1 MTFFQPSMKKNLLYS
16 LLLALSPSLMAQ
28 SVVSPEVHGD
38 GSVTFRM
45 KAPDAREVQLHCED
59 VAKSTMVKDAQGV
72 WSLTTDPLEPDFYAY
87 TFNVDGARVIDP
99 LNPLIKYNLLNTDSQ
114 VHVPGPSSLLW
125 ELNDV
130 PHGQLHRHFYHS
142 TIAGDDRDFI
152 VYTPPGYKSGSWKRY
167 PTLYLLHGFSDDA
180 TAWSAVG
187 RANVIVDN
195 LIARKQ
201 ARPMVIVM
209 PLGYG
214 NTEVLK
220 PGGNHDQTLRR
231 QNLERFQQALLEEVM
246 PQVEKS
252 YRVSRDRDMRAIA
265 GLSMGGNESLMT
277 GLNHL
282 DQFAWIGSFSAGG
295 INTNFSEAFPHV
307 NSAVNDKLRLLWIG
321 CGNHDQL
328 VTVNRQLCGWLTAQN
343 VRHTW
348 VELPGVHSFLVWRR
362 DLCQFVPLL
371 FQKGS

>member
-1 MTFFQPSMKKNLLYS
+1 MKKNLLCS
-16 LLLALSPSLMAQ
+16 LALLSFLSPLFAEP
-28 SVVSPEVHGD
+28 VISPEVHSD
-38 GSVTFRM
+38 GSVTFRLN
-45 KAPDAREVQLHCED
+45 APHAQTVQLHCEG
-59 VAKSTMVKDAQGV
+59 VAKPAMVKDDQGV
-72 WSLTTDPLEPDFYAY
+72 WSFTSSPLEPDFYVY
-87 TFNVDGARVIDP
+87 SFSVDGVHVIDP
-99 LNPLIKYNLLNTDSQ
+99 ANSLIKYNLLNTESQ

-130 PHGQLHRHFYHS
+130 PHGELHRHFYHS
-142 TIAGDDRDFI
+142 TVADDDRDFI
-152 VYTPPGYKSGSWKRY
+152 VYTPPGYKSGSWKHY
-167 PTLYLLHGFSDDA
+167 PTLYLLHGFSDDS
-180 TAWSAVG
+180 TAWSTVG

-201 ARPMVIVM
+201 AQPMVIVM

-214 NTEVLK
+214 NTGVLR
-220 PGGNHDQTLRR
+220 PGGGNDHTLRR
-231 QNLERFQQALLEEVM
+231 QNLERFQQALLQEVI

-252 YRVSRDRDMRAIA
+252 YRVSRDRDKRAIA
-265 GLSMGGNESLMT
+265 GLSMGGNESLVT

-295 INTNFSEAFPHV
+295 INTNFTEAFPAV
-307 NSAVNDKLRLLWIG
+307 NSAINDKLRLLWIG

-328 VTVNRQLCGWLTAQN
+328 VTVNRQFCDWLTGRN
-343 VRHTW
+343 VRYTW
-348 VELPGVHSFLVWRR
+348 VELPGMHSFLVWRR

>member
-1 MTFFQPSMKKNLLYS
+1 MKTNLLGA
-16 LLLALSPSLMAQ
+16 LLLTLWSSSLTAQ

-38 GSVTFRM
+38 GRVTFRL

-59 VAKSTMVKDAQGV
+59 VAKSTMTKDDQGV
-72 WSLTTDPLEPDFYAY
+72 WSFTTDPLEPDFYVY
-87 TFNVDGARVIDP
+87 SFNVDGARVIDP
-99 LNPLIKYNLLNTDSQ
+99 ANSLIKYNLLNTDSQ
-114 VHVPGPSSLLW
+114 VHVPGPASLLW

-130 PHGQLHRHFYHS
+130 PHGELHRHFYHS
-142 TIAGDDRDFI
+142 AVANDDRDFI
-152 VYTPPGYKSGSWKRY
+152 VYTPPGYKSGAWKRY

-180 TAWSAVG
+180 TAWSTVG
-187 RANVIVDN
+187 RANVMVDN

-214 NTEVLK
+214 NTDVLK

-231 QNLERFQQALLEEVM
+231 QNLERFQQALLQEVM

-252 YRVSRDRDMRAIA
+252 YRVSHDRDRRAIA

-277 GLNHL
+277 GLNHP

-295 INTNFSEAFPHV
+295 INTNFPEAFPNV
-307 NSAVNDKLRLLWIG
+307 NSATNDKLRLLWIG
-321 CGNHDQL
+321 CGNHDPL
-328 VTVNRQLCGWLTAQN
+328 VTVNRQFCDWLTAQN
-343 VRHTW
+343 VRYTW

-362 DLCQFVPLL
+362 DLCQFAPLL
-371 FQKGS
+371 FQNGQ